1 MTKEHIKS
9 AAITLAVVL
18 VGIYIA
24 RQVPVVGPFVDKAL
38 VG

>member
-1 MTKEHIKS
+1 MKAHAKQ

-18 VGIYIA
+18 VGIYVA
-24 RQVPVVGPFVDKAL
+24 RQLPVVGPFVDKAL